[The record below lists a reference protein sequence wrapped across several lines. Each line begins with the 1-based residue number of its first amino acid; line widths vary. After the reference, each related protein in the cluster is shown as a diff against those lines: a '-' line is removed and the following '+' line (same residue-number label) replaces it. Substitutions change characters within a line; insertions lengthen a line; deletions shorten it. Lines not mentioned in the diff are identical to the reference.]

1 MSESG
6 SPQLPPKIPQPTAAS
21 SRKSDSAVRARIEK
35 TANGDIH
42 TIKRPTKLEGR
53 VMEAQSD
60 GTTRIRTARGD
71 VTVRLPKQQT
81 QHIKEGDTVEIEIR
95 NGSKGR
101 DTHITPKQATPDRAA
116 QSSSSQTTETQA
128 PNQTD
133 TSVKADQPPPPPKPD
148 SQYIAPDNSVK
159 INEENMYLKA
169 DAAQKIR
176 QPITEKAIVRFIP
189 LSDQDVE
196 RYLQRPAQTETQ
208 RYQNL
213 LHAVTKTGGQPASG
227 EAAEALPK
235 TTAQRPLTNVLTV
248 TTTQLAL
255 TALAGDGGIPQLTT
269 LPYPSAP
276 LPQDGAQTNT
286 QTGTAA
292 QHTLATTGSTLRTI
306 AAQQTPAGF
315 PLYTG
320 TTAQPVLQ
328 QSAPVPVSVSPATPQ
343 ASLALQSSLITATA
357 HTAATDSTPLAFTAP
372 QTTAASQSQ
381 SSTLFQRVQLP
392 TAAQIPA
399 TLTATAATQSA
410 SLVSTTQN
418 ELQHAAFTENK
429 SFDAQI
435 TRIDNTQIT
444 FQPLTAGPQTAA
456 FQPTE
461 PNAADGTPRHFE
473 WPAAQQKH
481 PVTNAHHPAQ
491 TKTAHI
497 VGRTQNNLPIISFQQ
512 PSPALSA
519 FHPEGLYLPYD
530 VESQTFYA
538 LQFPADNLP
547 LGTQIELAQQNSAPT
562 SAGHAGGMNNPAGIT
577 QPPTLMQLANFQWP
591 ALEELNQLL
600 QQNTLTTHVTQH
612 MAQVTPNPS
621 TPARL
626 PAAALLMI
634 AGIRSGDLSGW
645 LGDKTIDS
653 LKDAG
658 KSDLLSRL
666 TRDIGS
672 TGRLSTDQAAPD
684 WKTIPLPFHAEGD
697 LQHIMLHYK
706 QEHGG
711 DNDDDETEDK
721 NKMTRFIFD
730 LSLNRMGPVQIDGY
744 HRMIKQNKAKLDLIV
759 RTQKPLS
766 APMQQRMR
774 QTYTNALEV
783 VGAAGELSFQGK
795 ADQFIQFDGHAPVQ
809 RGGYSG

>member
-6 SPQLPPKIPQPTAAS
+6 STQLPPKIPQPTAAS

-53 VMEAQSD
+53 VVDTQSD

-71 VTVRLPKQQT
+71 VTVHLPKQQT

-101 DTHITPKQATPDRAA
+101 DTHITPKQATPDRAT
-116 QSSSSQTTETQA
+116 SSSFSPQTTETQA

-133 TSVKADQPPPPPKPD
+133 KSVKADQPSPPPKPD

-196 RYLQRPAQTETQ
+196 RYLQRPAQTETP

-213 LHAVTKTGGQPASG
+213 LHAVTKTGGQPASDTT
-227 EAAEALPK
+227 AEALPK
-235 TTAQRPLTNVLTV
+235 TTAQRTLTNTLTIA
-248 TTTQLAL
+248 TTQLAL
-255 TALAGDGGIPQLTT
+255 TALAGKGGIPQLTT
-269 LPYPSAP
+269 VPYPSAP
-276 LPQDGAQTNT
+276 LQQNGAQTNT
-286 QTGTAA
+286 QKGTTA
-292 QHTLATTGSTLRTI
+292 QHTLTTTGSTRHTI

-328 QSAPVPVSVSPATPQ
+328 QNAPALVSAAPQ
-343 ASLALQSSLITATA
+343 ASPALQSSLITATA
-357 HTAATDSTPLAFTAP
+357 HTATTNSAPVAFTAP
-372 QTTAASQSQ
+372 QTTASQPQ
-381 SSTLFQRVQLP
+381 SSTLFQRARLP

-399 TLTATAATQSA
+399 TLTATPVTQNA
-410 SLVSTTQN
+410 PLVSTTQSVS
-418 ELQHAAFTENK
+418 QHAAFTENK

-456 FQPTE
+456 FQPTV

-519 FHPEGLYLPYD
+519 FHPEGLYLPYN

-547 LGTQIELAQQNSAPT
+547 LGAQIELAQQNSATT
-562 SAGHAGGMNNPAGIT
+562 SAGHAGAVNNPAGIT

-600 QQNTLTTHVTQH
+600 QQNTLAAHVTQH

-634 AGIRSGDLSGW
+634 AVIRSGDLSGW
-645 LGDKTIDS
+645 LGDKTIES
-653 LKDAG
+653 LKTAG

-672 TGRLSTDQAAPD
+672 TGRLSTDQTAPD

-744 HRMIKQNKAKLDLIV
+744 HRMIKQDKAKLDLIV